1 MWLVFFFSKYSK
13 FDGDFRNAE
22 QKKKKIISLSEIT
35 AFELVAVTTNFY
47 RERKLLTGSQYG
59 NKQSEDLRYT

>member
-1 MWLVFFFSKYSK
+1 MWLVFFFQNIQNLMEISEMQ
-13 FDGDFRNAE
+13 N
-22 QKKKKIISLSEIT
+22 KKKKIISLSEIT

>member
-1 MWLVFFFSKYSK
+1 MARLFFQNIQNLMEISEMQ
-13 FDGDFRNAE
+13 N
-22 QKKKKIISLSEIT
+22 KKKKIISLSEIT

>member
-1 MWLVFFFSKYSK
+1 MQ
-13 FDGDFRNAE
+13 N
-22 QKKKKIISLSEIT
+22 KKKKIIISLSEIT